1 MYAST
6 RSGDSGHEDGR
17 TSFVSL
23 RPYLSVLNRDR
34 RCQLAF
40 GVLYVRPPATPGAV
54 RDWRNCL
61 PRSVLFSCLTRRLS
75 ELAATD
81 DPVSLD
87 DKLLL
92 LGIIFQHRNNR
103 RSDAE
108 LLDSLRGR
116 AVSQPNTLPKVKTL
130 RGSNKTSLP
139 ICPAFRPTLLAKC

>member
-1 MYAST
+1 ML
-6 RSGDSGHEDGR
+6 G
-17 TSFVSL
+17 
-23 RPYLSVLNRDR
+23 
-34 RCQLAF
+34 
-40 GVLYVRPPATPGAV
+40 PPATPGAV
-54 RDWRNCL
+54 RGWRNCL

-75 ELAATD
+75 ELAAID

-130 RGSNKTSLP
+130 KLHLICFVAKVKKGEGVHHDCPRSPAPQLTTS
-139 ICPAFRPTLLAKC
+139 